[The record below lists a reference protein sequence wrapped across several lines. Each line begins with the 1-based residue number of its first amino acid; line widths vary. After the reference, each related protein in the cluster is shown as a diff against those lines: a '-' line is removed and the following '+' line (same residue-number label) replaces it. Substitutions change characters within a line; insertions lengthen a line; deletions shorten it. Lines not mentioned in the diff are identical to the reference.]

1 MGIGALDNQRDDRYL
16 HSGGEGDECGKGE
29 SYYISESQ
37 RDIAS

>member
-16 HSGGEGDECGKGE
+16 YSGGEGDECGEGE
-29 SYYISESQ
+29 SYISESQ